1 MPAWRQRGELWTV
14 GHAEP
19 KGVVQFLGGSG
30 LGASP
35 QLSYKRLLEAISRR
49 GWLVQ
54 CWSYLPSFDHQLL
67 AVQAWQ
73 SFRAQRHSGL
83 PVLRLGHSMGCKL
96 HLLAHGLQLTQ
107 QRTALIKLVLSKAN
121 QQALPPVL
129 LAAD

>member
-14 GHAEP
+14 GPAEP

-54 CWSYLPSFDHQLL
+54 CWSYLPSFDHQL
-67 AVQAWQ
+67 WRCRPG
-73 SFRAQRHSGL
+73 RAFALS
-83 PVLRLGHSMGCKL
+83 
-96 HLLAHGLQLTQ
+96 A
-107 QRTALIKLVLSKAN
+107 TAACPCC
-121 QQALPPVL
+121 A
-129 LAAD
+129 

>member
-14 GHAEP
+14 GPAQP

-96 HLLAHGLQLTQ
+96 HLLAPDQG
-107 QRTALIKLVLSKAN
+107 RGCRGK
-121 QQALPPVL
+121 PC
-129 LAAD
+129 